1 MGRGP
6 RPRVNGPSPAGRS
19 LQSKLLRRSA
29 RPAPL
34 RAQKRGGSFPGPGG
48 VYLRLRFDAPTI
60 RTLPPL
66 GLNVL
71 TWPSAQRTS

>member
-1 MGRGP
+1 MRRG
-6 RPRVNGPSPAGRS
+6 PRVNGHPLPSGLQSRSCGGRCVPLRYVLRSEAGRS
-19 LQSKLLRRSA
+19 RAAARR
-29 RPAPL
+29 
-34 RAQKRGGSFPGPGG
+34 
-48 VYLRLRFDAPTI
+48 YLRLRFGASTI